1 MNTVLQTYGGPER
14 GDMLLTCAT
23 IMQSFMLMITMP
35 LGGITAGTQSI
46 LGFNYGAMKI
56 HRVRQAERQILKLT
70 VLFTL
75 TMLILSQTM
84 CRYFV
89 LIFTRDPEY
98 VAMSVRAIRIST
110 LMVVP
115 LAFQYTFVDGFTGMG
130 IAKAAISLSF
140 FRKALFFVLVVLLP
154 RYFGVEAVF
163 WTEPI
168 IDLTAA
174 AVSTTFFMT
183 CSGRILKKRLEV
195 GKERMHMRQA

>member
-1 MNTVLQTYGGPER
+1 
-14 GDMLLTCAT
+14 
-23 IMQSFMLMITMP
+23 
-35 LGGITAGTQSI
+35 
-46 LGFNYGAMKI
+46 
-56 HRVRQAERQILKLT
+56 
-70 VLFTL
+70 
-75 TMLILSQTM
+75 
-84 CRYFV
+84 
-89 LIFTRDPEY
+89 
-98 VAMSVRAIRIST
+98 MSVRAIRIST